1 LRRKSSHQD
10 TEKIKEVLQMIKAI
24 TFDCWDTLLD
34 DDPGRNRKR
43 KEYFR
48 QIFKRCGFPI
58 TEDEIDVLFSKEA
71 KLFQEHIIRHKKTQD
86 SRARVE
92 TITGL
97 AETRLPDS
105 EIIKAAEY
113 CDRIALEYSPPVV
126 PGIKE
131 VLGELTKIYKL
142 AVICNTG
149 WHSGETVRQLLE
161 RYDFPKYFLH
171 LTFSDEAGIAKP
183 HKQIFEYT
191 LEKLGCRAEDAV
203 HIGDSEYSDIVGAK
217 EANMRAILFTGV
229 NDKYKDNTS
238 ADLVINRYDDLADI
252 LEKASW
258 KT

>member
-1 LRRKSSHQD
+1 M
-10 TEKIKEVLQMIKAI
+10 VKAI

-34 DDPGRNRKR
+34 DDPGRTKKR
-43 KEYFR
+43 KEYFC
-48 QIFKRCGFPI
+48 QLFDRCGLPI
-58 TEDEIDVLFSKEA
+58 TEDEIDLLFSKEA
-71 KLFQEHIIRHKKTQD
+71 KLFQDHIIRHRKTQD
-86 SRARVE
+86 SKARVE
-92 TITGL
+92 TMTRL
-97 AETRLPDS
+97 AEIRLPDP

-113 CDRIALEYSPPVV
+113 CDRIALECRPPVV

-131 VLGELTKIYKL
+131 ALGELTKIYKL

-149 WHSGETVRQLLE
+149 WHSGGTVRQLLKE
-161 RYDFPKYFLH
+161 YDFPKYFSI
-171 LTFSDEAGIAKP
+171 LTFSDEANIAKP

-238 ADLVINRYDDLADI
+238 ADLVINKYDDLVDI